1 MVELM
6 KRPSINDNAMIPDS
20 GQSKPASTDHA
31 QQKEPA
37 EVSQPTDSP
46 ESPAPEAGDGGVFQ
60 ESGAVKVSHR
70 AAKAMDAPSHLH
82 PASKTSEDLPLT
94 REKLREKLLETLNLY
109 KNEHPLK
116 GETVEAFAERIQ
128 HFFKYQHPILLDA
141 TNKELDK
148 YTHDPSLSKNMHCSL
163 QLAIAMTALKLEDS
177 KRLDAKIELLL
188 DQYNDVLPDFIKLL
202 QLNHEYTINP
212 KAFENED
219 KLNFFCE
226 LAQKSHFMPS
236 TWLLARLG
244 LMPGSSV
251 SPSLIIDMLTS
262 FESRSKANY
271 LIIKAFMLDSE
282 EVDVVFEQ
290 ELSKNAT
297 EYHQTLWIFAVLFNN
312 KTRPFW
318 HGSSGSFSPQLQQS
332 LHACLLQ
339 TLLELQGEG
348 FEKNKPAGFEEER
361 KKNTYIV
368 RKFEKTLSL
377 YLGIDVLIAAEKDS
391 SLSSYQRDI
400 SGLILAW
407 HYKQKFIRRDAAPL
421 KCAGLLKKVAKRGNF
436 PLLNIDAAK
445 IFANFGRYEDALKC
459 LDTLLRTPLS
469 SGHRKTAMHL
479 YETYSLALQAMTSQP
494 ETSETDQSE
503 WLAGTA
509 AAEQTGT
516 RKKTTTKSKNKKGK
530 GKSAKQKQP
539 AHKHE
544 KTKVPLPEA
553 SETLKQ
559 PDSPDVSPTP
569 ATPVAEACQPETS
582 STFRPEKK
590 PGTQT
595 LYQPEGG
602 WLPEGHP
609 EVSRFYG
616 EIHSALDNC
625 DQKREAKIISRWLK
639 NSRGKPVY
647 GRVCEEAAWFYIRQM
662 ESPFSS
668 MFALEGETVSTQS
681 DMAKLAGQWL
691 SRTEACYFQTSRG
704 AGNNPDELKELIVQ
718 TYSQH
723 PDWQQNPEYRKRV
736 RCICSSRGH
745 LYSNLSAYHS
755 SGRYSWSQHQKH
767 TDRYRAFYHLKEL
780 ADPGFKLNTN
790 I

>member
-6 KRPSINDNAMIPDS
+6 KRPLMNDSAMIPDS
-20 GQSKPASTDHA
+20 GQSKPASADHG

-70 AAKAMDAPSHLH
+70 AAKAMEAASHLH
-82 PASKTSEDLPLT
+82 SASKTSEDLPLT
-94 REKLREKLLETLNLY
+94 RKKLRKKLLETLNLY
-109 KNEHPLK
+109 KNIQPTE
-116 GETVEAFAERIQ
+116 GETEEAFAERSEL
-128 HFFKYQHPILLDA
+128 ILHYNLRWLLEHLNKTLDGYA
-141 TNKELDK
+141 NDS
-148 YTHDPSLSKNMHCSL
+148 SLSKNMHCGL
-163 QLAIAMTALKLEDS
+163 QLAMAMALLKLKDS
-177 KRLDAKIELLL
+177 ERLNAKLELLL

-226 LAQKSHFMPS
+226 LAKKSHFMPS

-244 LMPGSSV
+244 LKSGGSV
-251 SPSLIIDMLTS
+251 SPGLIIDMLTS
-262 FESRSKANY
+262 FKSTHSINHLVIY
-271 LIIKAFMLDSE
+271 AFMLGNDE
-282 EVDVVFEQ
+282 TDVLT
-290 ELSKNAT
+290 ELAQPNNAT
-297 EYHQTLWIFAVLFNN
+297 EYHQVLWIFASLFNRN
-312 KTRPFW
+312 DKPFW
-318 HGSSGSFSPQLQQS
+318 PGNPDSLSPELQQS
-332 LHACLLQ
+332 LIACLLQ
-339 TLLELQGEG
+339 TLSEGKGEG
-348 FEKNKPAGFEEER
+348 Y
-361 KKNTYIV
+361 KKDTTS
-368 RKFEKTLSL
+368 RLSV
-377 YLGIDVLIAAEKDS
+377 DALIAAEKNSD
-391 SLSSYQRDI
+391 LSSYQRDI
-400 SGLILAW
+400 SCLILAW
-407 HYKQKFIRRDAAPL
+407 HYKQKFIRREADPF
-421 KCAGLLKKVAKRGNF
+421 KCAGLLRRAATRGNF

-445 IFANFGRYEDALKC
+445 IFANFGRYSDALKC
-459 LDTLLRTPLS
+459 LDALLRTPLS
-469 SGHRKTAMHL
+469 SGHHKTVMNL

-494 ETSETDQSE
+494 ETSETDKNE

-509 AAEQTGT
+509 AVEQTGT

-530 GKSAKQKQP
+530 SKSAKQKRP
-539 AHKHE
+539 VRKDE
-544 KTKVPLPEA
+544 KNKEAVPEA
-553 SETLKQ
+553 TEALKQ
-559 PDSPDVSPTP
+559 ADSPDASPKP
-569 ATPVAEACQPETS
+569 ATQVAEACQPETS